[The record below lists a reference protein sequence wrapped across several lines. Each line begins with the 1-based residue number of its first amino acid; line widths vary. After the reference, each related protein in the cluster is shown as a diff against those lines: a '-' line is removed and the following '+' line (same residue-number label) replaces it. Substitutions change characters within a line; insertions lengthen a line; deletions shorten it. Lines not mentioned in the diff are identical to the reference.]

1 MISKKQLCPLTA
13 AILAHGRS
21 ALKDGAEQRRYPIA
35 RYMPPTKSVIMKD
48 GQRHDCHARG
58 KGRGQGQAI
67 RDQYF
72 GGMLMRVDGEVV
84 RRLQNY
90 FG

>member
-58 KGRGQGQAI
+58 KG
-67 RDQYF
+67 
-72 GGMLMRVDGEVV
+72 EVKV
-84 RRLQNY
+84 RRSVTNTLEEC
-90 FG
+90 